1 MRASKIAQLT
11 KSLERITDLHT
22 DIENAIY
29 NDRSEAT
36 IAKLDAREEKACEKA
51 YDVCRTM
58 SEEEYYATEFSNI
71 MCMSYEEAIEE

>member
-11 KSLERITDLHT
+11 KSLEKIKDLHT

-29 NDRSEAT
+29 NDRSQ
-36 IAKLDAREEKACEKA
+36 IMIDVYRAREEKACERA
-51 YDVCRTM
+51 YSICRTM
-58 SEEEYYATEFSNI
+58 SEEEYYATEFSNT

>member
-11 KSLERITDLHT
+11 KSLERVTDLHT

-29 NDRSEAT
+29 NNRSEVV
-36 IAKLDAREEKACEKA
+36 IAKLEAREEKACEKA

-71 MCMSYEEAIEE
+71 MCMSYEEAVS